1 MSLEQFF
8 TEENMYSDIV
18 NTETKNRIKLSVA
31 AYAYEVLN
39 SSVITDGEFDAL
51 AKKIDLSVNTRR
63 PDLDK
68 WFRENF
74 SPSTGMWVLSH
85 PDRRIL
91 DTLATNI
98 LSAKSYKMNFS

>member
-8 TEENMYSDIV
+8 TDDDMYNPTVD
-18 NTETKNRIKLSVA
+18 TETKNRIKLSVA

-39 SSVITDGEFDAL
+39 QPIMTDGDFDAL

-63 PDLDK
+63 PNLDK

-74 SPSTGMWVLSH
+74 SSSTGMWVLNH
-85 PDRRIL
+85 PDRRRL
-91 DTLATNI
+91 DTLASNI
-98 LSAKSYKMNFS
+98 LKNIS

>member
-18 NTETKNRIKLSVA
+18 NTETKNRIKVAVA

-39 SSVITDGEFDAL
+39 QPIITDGEFDAL

-74 SPSTGMWVLSH
+74 SPSTGMWVLNH

>member
-18 NTETKNRIKLSVA
+18 NTETKNRIKVAVA

-39 SSVITDGEFDAL
+39 QPIIADGEFDAL

-74 SPSTGMWVLSH
+74 SPSTGMWVLNH
-85 PDRRIL
+85 PDRRRL
-91 DTLATNI
+91 DTIATNI

>member
-8 TEENMYSDIV
+8 TEDDMYSDVI
-18 NTETKNRIKLSVA
+18 NTETKNRIKLAVA

-39 SSVITDGEFDAL
+39 LPIMTDGEFDDL
-51 AKKIDLSVNTRR
+51 AKKIDLTINTRR

-74 SPSTGMWVLSH
+74 SPSTGMWVLNH
-85 PDRRIL
+85 PDRRRL
-91 DTLATNI
+91 DTLAMDI
-98 LSAKSYKMNFS
+98 LKNRS

>member
-8 TEENMYSDIV
+8 TDDDMYSDTI
-18 NTETKNRIKLSVA
+18 NSETKNRIKLAVA

-39 SSVITDGEFDAL
+39 LPIMTDSEFDDL
-51 AKKIDLSVNTRR
+51 AKKIDLTVNTRR

-68 WFRENF
+68 WFRGNF
-74 SPSTGMWVLSH
+74 SPSTGMWVLNH

-91 DTLATNI
+91 DTIATNI
-98 LSAKSYKMNFS
+98 LKNR

>member
-8 TEENMYSDIV
+8 TEEDMYSDRI
-18 NTETKNRIKLSVA
+18 NTETKNRIKLAVA

-39 SSVITDGEFDAL
+39 DSILTDAEFDAL
-51 AKKIDLSVNTRR
+51 AKAIDLSVNTRR

-68 WFRENF
+68 WFRANF
-74 SPSTGMWVLSH
+74 SPSTGMWVLNH
-85 PDRRIL
+85 PDRRRL

-98 LSAKSYKMNFS
+98 LKNRS

>member
-18 NTETKNRIKLSVA
+18 NTETKNRIKVAVA

-39 SSVITDGEFDAL
+39 QPIITDDEFDAL

-74 SPSTGMWVLSH
+74 SPSTGMWVLNH

>member
-8 TEENMYSDIV
+8 IEDDMYSDTI
-18 NTETKNRIKLSVA
+18 NTETKNRIKLAVA

-39 SSVITDGEFDAL
+39 LPIMTDSDFDAL
-51 AKKIDLSVNTRR
+51 AKKIDLSINTRR

-74 SPSTGMWVLSH
+74 SPSTGMWVLNH
-85 PDRRIL
+85 PDRRRL
-91 DTLATNI
+91 DTIATNI
-98 LSAKSYKMNFS
+98 LKNRS